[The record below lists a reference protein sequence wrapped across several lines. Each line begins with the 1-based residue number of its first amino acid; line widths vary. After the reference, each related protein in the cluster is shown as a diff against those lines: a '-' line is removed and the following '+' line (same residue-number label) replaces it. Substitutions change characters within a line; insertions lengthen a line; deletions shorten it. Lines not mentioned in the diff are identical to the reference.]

1 MSVVAVPPQSAPAD
15 QEYEQD
21 FYSWAFRQAALLRA
35 GRLTEL
41 DIANIAE
48 ELETLGRAEFNSL
61 VSALRV
67 LTLHLLKWDHQPEK
81 RSRSWVVSMVV
92 QRGELAEVL
101 ADNPGLK
108 PRLGEALERAYSRAR
123 REAAAET
130 GLDIKIFPQLCPY
143 DLAAITAREIVM
155 P

>member
-1 MSVVAVPPQSAPAD
+1 MSVFEVPPKSAPAD

-35 GRLTEL
+35 GRFAEL
-41 DIANIAE
+41 DIANIVE

-67 LTLHLLKWDHQPEK
+67 LMLHLLKWDHQPEK
-81 RSRSWVVSMVV
+81 RSRSWVVSIVV
-92 QRGELAEVL
+92 QRGELSEVL

-108 PRLGEALERAYSRAR
+108 PRLGEALERAYGRAR

-130 GLDIKIFPQLCPY
+130 GLDVKVFPQACPY
-143 DLAAITAREIVM
+143 DLAALTSREIVLR
-155 P
+155 

>member
-1 MSVVAVPPQSAPAD
+1 MSVFEVPPQSAPAD
-15 QEYEQD
+15 QQYEQD
-21 FYSWAFRQAALLRA
+21 FYSWALRQAALLRA
-35 GRLTEL
+35 GRFAEL

-48 ELETLGRAEFNSL
+48 ELDTLGRAEFNSL

-67 LTLHLLKWDHQPEK
+67 LMLHLLKWDQQPEK
-81 RSRSWVVSMVV
+81 RSRSWVVSIVV

-101 ADNPGLK
+101 TDNPGLK
-108 PRLGEALERAYSRAR
+108 PRLGEALERAYGRAR

-130 GLDIKIFPQLCPY
+130 GLDIKTFPQTCPY
-143 DLAAITAREIVM
+143 DLAAITAREIVL

>member
-1 MSVVAVPPQSAPAD
+1 MSVFAVPPKSAPAD
-15 QEYEQD
+15 QDYEQD
-21 FYSWAFRQAALLRA
+21 FYSWALRQAALLRA
-35 GRLTEL
+35 GRLAEL

-81 RSRSWVVSMVV
+81 RSRSWVVSIVV
-92 QRGELAEVL
+92 QRGELSEVL

-108 PRLGEALERAYSRAR
+108 PRLDEALERAYSRAR

-130 GLDIKIFPQLCPY
+130 GLDIKVFPQTCPY
-143 DLAAITAREIVM
+143 DLAAITTREIAL